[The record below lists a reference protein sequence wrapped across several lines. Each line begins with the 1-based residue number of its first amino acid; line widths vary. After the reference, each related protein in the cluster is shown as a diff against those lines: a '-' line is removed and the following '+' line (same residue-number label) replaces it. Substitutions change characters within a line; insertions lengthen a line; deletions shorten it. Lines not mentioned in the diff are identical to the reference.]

1 MTNSAAIFATHSD
14 GAVADTA
21 ANLIWTEQ
29 DVADGRVPCSTA
41 AEALDS
47 LNDEELGSLNTWRF
61 PSADELIALA
71 ERIKHSRAKGVD
83 CFGGLESDVF
93 WTNPAGVE
101 NPSEA
106 VWFVGFEPGS
116 VAKAQCANRARLLAV
131 ADAPAG

>member
-1 MTNSAAIFATHSD
+1 MRNSSATFASHSD

-21 ANLIWTEQ
+21 TGLIWTEQ
-29 DVADGRVPCSTA
+29 DVADGRVPCATA
-41 AEALDS
+41 ADGIDALS
-47 LNDEELGSLNTWRF
+47 DEVFAGISTWRF

-83 CFGGLESDVF
+83 CFAGLESDLY
-93 WTNPAGVE
+93 WTDPTGSE